1 MQKIKS
7 KTMAILIAAILT
19 ISIGASMTLIPSAS
33 AHTPPWIIPTYAY
46 IVAEPNPIGVGQ
58 RLVVYMWINQIFGEA
73 SNELVGYAQ
82 LTNNYRFHNYNF
94 TVIAPDGTTNT
105 TIFSVVSDPTSDQY
119 TYFTPTQVGNYTLI
133 FTFPGQTYGA
143 NGDGL
148 PTGDFVNDTY
158 LPSTATTT
166 LTVQSTPI
174 PAATGSSPLPTAYWT
189 RPIYGENTY
198 WYTILSNWL
207 GTGSPVSS
215 ATGSGDITAFSFAP
229 GFGWGSDIERYP
241 GDAIGPLTGHVMWT
255 DPLENGGVVGGNNVF
270 GDAGQS
276 VQGIQYFEGSA
287 YEQRYAN
294 PIIIAGNI
302 YYTLPVS
309 FTGTTSGAT
318 VCQNL
323 QTGQIVWSSTQIPPL
338 SFGYVYNLWNPDQHG
353 TYPPILFTANFARAF
368 DAYTGDPLFN
378 VTGVPTGYAAQGPSG
393 EQLRYVIANDG
404 NATNPQYY
412 LSEWNSSLLWA
423 NVQNPFAGPGAA
435 NILAPTLYNDSF
447 TNGTALTTA
456 QAQQANIAEPAIGPV
471 AGNNNNAPA
480 TSNYVIYAN
489 VVNSSSSLYDYDWNV
504 SIPALNTMTTAPAEL
519 AATGNVLLCMSGIY
533 PALPQPFYTTSSA
546 PYTYYAFNINASR
559 GPIGSLLWT
568 KTVQPPAGNF
578 TVFYAGVDPTAPDG
592 LGNLG
597 VFAETWKEYSQ
608 FIGYSLTTG
617 AQIWGPT
624 APQTDFDYYG
634 QPGPAQPDAQM
645 AYGNLYSSSFGGILY
660 CYNMTTG
667 TLEWTDANYAGFN
680 TPYGDYP
687 TFINAVG
694 NGVIYLLST
703 EHTIINPIYKG
714 ALARAV
720 NATTGAEIWTLSDY
734 CSEFISMS
742 YAIADGYAT
751 FFNSYDDQ
759 IYTVGQGPSATT
771 VQAPQ
776 TAITAGTNVVIQ
788 GTVMDISAGTQQTEQ
803 KADFPNGVPV
813 ASDASMKDWMEYVY
827 QQQPEPTNFT
837 GVPVTL
843 TAIDPNGNF
852 ITLGTATTASNGLY
866 HYTWTPPSVPGSYL
880 ITATFAGTNGYWG
893 SNAQTAMVVQNAPAT
908 PAPTAAPPSNLA
920 TTSDLTLGIAVAIIA
935 IIIAIAIVG
944 FLLIRKK
951 P

>member
-1 MQKIKS
+1 
-7 KTMAILIAAILT
+7 
-19 ISIGASMTLIPSAS
+19 
-33 AHTPPWIIPTYAY
+33 
-46 IVAEPNPIGVGQ
+46 
-58 RLVVYMWINQIFGEA
+58 
-73 SNELVGYAQ
+73 
-82 LTNNYRFHNYNF
+82 
-94 TVIAPDGTTNT
+94 
-105 TIFSVVSDPTSDQY
+105 
-119 TYFTPTQVGNYTLI
+119 
-133 FTFPGQTYGA
+133 
-143 NGDGL
+143 
-148 PTGDFVNDTY
+148 
-158 LPSTATTT
+158 
-166 LTVQSTPI
+166 
-174 PAATGSSPLPTAYWT
+174 
-189 RPIYGENTY
+189 
-198 WYTILSNWL
+198 
-207 GTGSPVSS
+207 
-215 ATGSGDITAFSFAP
+215 
-229 GFGWGSDIERYP
+229 
-241 GDAIGPLTGHVMWT
+241 
-255 DPLENGGVVGGNNVF
+255 
-270 GDAGQS
+270 
-276 VQGIQYFEGSA
+276 
-287 YEQRYAN
+287 
-294 PIIIAGNI
+294 
-302 YYTLPVS
+302 
-309 FTGTTSGAT
+309 
-318 VCQNL
+318 
-323 QTGQIVWSSTQIPPL
+323 
-338 SFGYVYNLWNPDQHG
+338 
-353 TYPPILFTANFARAF
+353 
-368 DAYTGDPLFN
+368 
-378 VTGVPTGYAAQGPSG
+378 
-393 EQLRYVIANDG
+393 
-404 NATNPQYY
+404 
-412 LSEWNSSLLWA
+412 
-423 NVQNPFAGPGAA
+423 
-435 NILAPTLYNDSF
+435 
-447 TNGTALTTA
+447 
-456 QAQQANIAEPAIGPV
+456 
-471 AGNNNNAPA
+471 
-480 TSNYVIYAN
+480 
-489 VVNSSSSLYDYDWNV
+489 
-504 SIPALNTMTTAPAEL
+504 
-519 AATGNVLLCMSGIY
+519 
-533 PALPQPFYTTSSA
+533 
-546 PYTYYAFNINASR
+546 
-559 GPIGSLLWT
+559 
-568 KTVQPPAGNF
+568 
-578 TVFYAGVDPTAPDG
+578 
-592 LGNLG
+592 
-597 VFAETWKEYSQ
+597 
-608 FIGYSLTTG
+608 
-617 AQIWGPT
+617 
-624 APQTDFDYYG
+624 
-634 QPGPAQPDAQM
+634 
-645 AYGNLYSSSFGGILY
+645 
-660 CYNMTTG
+660 MTTG